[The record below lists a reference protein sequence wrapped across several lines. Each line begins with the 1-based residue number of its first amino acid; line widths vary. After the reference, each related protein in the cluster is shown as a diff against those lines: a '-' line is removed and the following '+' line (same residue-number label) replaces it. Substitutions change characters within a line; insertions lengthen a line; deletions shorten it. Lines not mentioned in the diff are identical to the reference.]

1 MDIFCRYCGEPW
13 DHDTLHEFGDYKKRA
28 KLFAQLGCNALMNE
42 GELSHACDL
51 EPVNSDVALA
61 SATLQDDSPFPDD
74 WLGAEDLVYM
84 MQELSQ

>member
-1 MDIFCRYCGEPW
+1 
-13 DHDTLHEFGDYKKRA
+13 
-28 KLFAQLGCNALMNE
+28 MNE

-74 WLGAEDLVYM
+74 WLGAEDLVFM
-84 MQELSQ
+84 MQEL